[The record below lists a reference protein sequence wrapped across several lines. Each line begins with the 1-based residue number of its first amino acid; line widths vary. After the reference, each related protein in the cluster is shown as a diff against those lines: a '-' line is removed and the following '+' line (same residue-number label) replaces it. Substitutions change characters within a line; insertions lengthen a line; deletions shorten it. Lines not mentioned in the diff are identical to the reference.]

1 MSRID
6 DIVKQ
11 SKIHRQQY
19 ERICQDGVI
28 KTKCHCIMLLS
39 IIESYWRM
47 NHMSLIINHGINK
60 IEELEREN
68 ARLFAQL
75 MRVNSK
81 TGRYREA
88 IDKIKELI
96 PIKYENEFELS
107 SALVSIAKEIDVMGS
122 KSE

>member
-1 MSRID
+1 
-6 DIVKQ
+6 
-11 SKIHRQQY
+11 
-19 ERICQDGVI
+19 
-28 KTKCHCIMLLS
+28 
-39 IIESYWRM
+39 
-47 NHMSLIINHGINK
+47 MSLIINHGINK

-96 PIKYENEFELS
+96 PIKYENEFEDIGKNVEDAQLGLAVPS
-107 SALVSIAKEIDVMGS
+107 YMEIDS
-122 KSE
+122 LEDLQPKE

>member
-1 MSRID
+1 
-6 DIVKQ
+6 
-11 SKIHRQQY
+11 
-19 ERICQDGVI
+19 
-28 KTKCHCIMLLS
+28 
-39 IIESYWRM
+39 
-47 NHMSLIINHGINK
+47 MSLIINHGINK

-75 MRVNSK
+75 MRVNSE

-122 KSE
+122 ESE